1 MIKRRAGIA
10 LFLLIS
16 LISIADIIQ
25 AQENYNI
32 VDVVVEG
39 NRVASKSLIL
49 GVSSLEIGTPLTATN
64 TAETIRRLY
73 GLGIFSDIRI
83 EAEPVNGGLK
93 VYIIVKELP
102 KLSNLEFEGNK
113 KIKTSELKDKLNLG
127 VGGYISPYLINRGE
141 NEIKDLY
148 AKKGYFQAEVVPT
161 VIYGK
166 DSSSAVL
173 KYRINE
179 KSKVK
184 VEKVVLIGNV
194 RVPASKLIKKM
205 RNRKR
210 GFLKSS
216 DFAQDKFD
224 DDLEKVINEYHRLG
238 YIDAYMISDSTSISK
253 ETNRMTIYLHVYEGP
268 EYYFGK
274 VTFKNNKE
282 IPTTVLKKQLK
293 FKEGQVFDAD
303 KYDESLQEIYSV
315 YYDIGH
321 LHINIIDN
329 RTTRADSIIDIS
341 YDISEG
347 LPSNI
352 HFVKIV
358 GNTKTKDKVI
368 RRELKTFPGQKFN
381 RAILIR
387 SIRDVMALNYFTN
400 VVPTPLNLP
409 NGDVDIEY
417 KVEEKQTG
425 QISAGAG
432 YNSQDKLVG
441 NLGMG
446 IPNFRGNGQNLNFS
460 IDFGSRRNSFSLSFT
475 EPWLFGRPTLLGVDF
490 YTLNRRWFSDY
501 TEGRGGGSIKLGRRL
516 RWPDNFF
523 RIFGSYRLERDRYY
537 DFDDAFKANNSYKTS
552 YWYDKPGNAT
562 TFDYLL
568 GQTTHE
574 PYPGSILAYNEAW
587 LTSSQSSQISLT
599 ISRDSRNLPEFATS
613 GSQITYTFEKIG
625 GFLGGFWDYQK
636 HMLTAAKFIPL
647 FWKFTLAAKVQYGVI
662 TSSSGDD
669 SKILLSERFTPGGTA
684 YDGIVRGYDDGV
696 LTPDSLITQSDTA
709 YIYHDSTA
717 LVGIDPP
724 DSIVVTNGS
733 YTRVRGNYML
743 VSNIE
748 LQFPIVEHQIYTLLF
763 FDAGN
768 SWLHRK
774 DIKPFTGLYKGV
786 GAGFRIVVPGIGTI
800 GFDFGYAL
808 DEIRGSKKGWK
819 PHFQIGTTFR

>member
-1 MIKRRAGIA
+1 MIKRRAWIA

-16 LISIADIIQ
+16 LISTADIIQ
-25 AQENYNI
+25 AQENYNV

-39 NRVASKSLIL
+39 NKVASKSLIL

-73 GLGIFSDIRI
+73 GLGIFSYIRI

-93 VYIIVKELP
+93 VYLIVKELP
-102 KLSNLEFEGNK
+102 KLSDLEFEGNK

-127 VGGYISPYLINRGE
+127 VGGYISPYLIDRGG

-148 AKKGYFQAEVVPT
+148 AKKGYFQAEVVPALT
-161 VIYGK
+161 YSN
-166 DSSSAVL
+166 DSFTAVL

-184 VEKVVLIGNV
+184 VEKVVLIGNS
-194 RVPASKLIKKM
+194 RVHASQLIKKM

-224 DDLEKVINEYHRLG
+224 DDLKKVIDEYHHLG
-238 YIDAYMISDSTSISK
+238 FIDAYMISDSTSINK
-253 ETNRMTIYLHVYEGP
+253 ETNRMTIYLYVYEGP

-274 VTFKNNKE
+274 ATFKNNKE
-282 IPTTVLKKQLK
+282 IPTSVLKKQLK

-303 KYDESLQEIYSV
+303 RYDESLQEIYSV

-321 LHINIIDN
+321 LHINIVDN

-387 SIRDVMALNYFTN
+387 SIRDAMALNYFTN
-400 VVPTPLNLP
+400 VTPTPLNLP

-446 IPNFRGNGQNLNFS
+446 IPNFRGNGQSLNFN

-475 EPWLFGRPTLLGVDF
+475 EPWLFGRPTLLGIDL

-501 TEGRGGGSIKLGRRL
+501 TEGRNGGSIKLGRRL
-516 RWPDNFF
+516 RWPDNFS

-537 DFDDAFKANNSYKTS
+537 DFDAAFITNNSYKTS
-552 YWYDKPGNAT
+552 YWYNKPDNAT

-568 GQTTHE
+568 GQVTHK

-587 LTSSQSSQISLT
+587 LTSSQISLT

-613 GSQITYTFEKIG
+613 GSQITYTFEKTG
-625 GFLGGFWDYQK
+625 GILGGFWDYQK
-636 HMLTAAKFIPL
+636 HMLTVAKFIPL
-647 FWKFTLAAKVQYGVI
+647 FWKFAIAAKVQYGAI

-669 SKILLSERFTPGGTA
+669 SKILLSDRFTPGGTA
-684 YDGIVRGYDDGV
+684 YDGIVRGYDDGI

-709 YIYHDSTA
+709 YIYNDSTA
-717 LVGIDPP
+717 LVGVDPP

-774 DIKPFTGLYKGV
+774 DIKPFTDLYKGV

-808 DEIRGSKKGWK
+808 DEVRGYKKGWK